1 MALLDSQARSTLV
14 GVGIGAGAML
24 LLRYTIPVVSAV
36 ARPFCKAVIAASM
49 EGFEKAS
56 HQLAVAAEAFQD
68 LVAEARAERTLDPAA
83 ASGDAVMSGGSREV
97 N

>member
-1 MALLDSQARSTLV
+1 MALFESNTRSTLV
-14 GVGIGAGAML
+14 GVGAGTL
-24 LLRYTIPVVSAV
+24 LVLRYAIPVVAAV

-49 EGFEKAS
+49 DGFEKAS

-83 ASGDAVMSGGSREV
+83 ASSIVEASGSHGA

>member
-1 MALLDSQARSTLV
+1 MALLDNNTRNTLI

-24 LLRYTIPVVSAV
+24 VLRYAIPVVSAV

-56 HQLAVAAEAFQD
+56 HRLAVAAEAFQD
-68 LVAEARAERTLDPAA
+68 LVAEARAERPQGPVEAPNVVSA
-83 ASGDAVMSGGSREV
+83 GGSREV

>member
-1 MALLDSQARSTLV
+1 MAIFEGNTRNTLV

-24 LLRYTIPVVSAV
+24 VLRYALPVVAAV
-36 ARPFCKAVIAASM
+36 ARPFCKAVISASM
-49 EGFEKAS
+49 DGFEKAS

-83 ASGDAVMSGGSREV
+83 APGVAMASGSHEV